1 MRRGS
6 SPLVSG
12 IVLVLVGIYLAVY
25 FSFKNMWNVGTVIAM
40 LMIAVLAAFQFF
52 IYFKFFRD
60 DKRNLID
67 KSKTQQKSQKAVN
80 KKAD

>member
-60 DKRNLID
+60 DKRNL
-67 KSKTQQKSQKAVN
+67 
-80 KKAD
+80 KKRR